1 MPGISLAPFTP
12 NTRSA
17 TLARLLA
24 LYGLP
29 GAVESTGPEGKPFLQ
44 MPDGSRR
51 GLAITHLRKA
61 KMPLS
66 LIAVAEKPMF
76 AIDAE
81 FWPRAA
87 TDETFLNAI
96 SSLEDAGV
104 VARLKA
110 SGRDA
115 GTALWV
121 IKEAALKAS
130 GEVMIEPRNISVEL
144 SPNGHYWAATS
155 ASATAP
161 VPTAKVGLWR
171 FKLMNSSQSGVL
183 AVAFASPHSG
193 KAGLTDEIRVNA
205 PDFALEIVS

>member
-1 MPGISLAPFTP
+1 MPSILLAPFTP
-12 NTRSA
+12 NNRSA

-24 LYGLP
+24 LYGVP
-29 GAVESTGPEGKPFLQ
+29 DAVESKGPEGKPFLQ
-44 MPDGSRR
+44 MPDGGRR
-51 GLAITHLRKA
+51 GLAITHVRKA
-61 KMPLS
+61 KTPLS
-66 LIAVAEKPMF
+66 LMAIAGEPMF

-81 FWPRAA
+81 AWPSAVS
-87 TDETFLNAI
+87 DETFLKAI
-96 SSLEDAGV
+96 SSLEDVAV
-104 VARLKA
+104 IARLKA

-115 GTALWV
+115 GTALWA

-130 GEVMIEPRNISVEL
+130 GEVMNEPRNISVEP

-171 FKLMNSSQSGVL
+171 FKMMNSSQSGLL
-183 AVAFASPHSG
+183 AVAFAGVLSG
-193 KAGLTDEIRVNA
+193 KFGPTAEIRVNA

>member
-1 MPGISLAPFTP
+1 MPGILLAPFTN

-17 TLARLLA
+17 ILARLLT
-24 LYGLP
+24 LHGLP
-29 GAVESTGPEGKPFLQ
+29 GAVESKGPEGKPFLQ

-51 GLAITHLRKA
+51 GLAITHLRET

-66 LIAVAEKPMF
+66 LMAVADEPMF

-81 FWPRAA
+81 AWPRAV

-96 SSLEDAGV
+96 AAPEDVAV
-104 VARLKA
+104 IARLKA
-110 SGRDA
+110 RGRDA
-115 GTALWV
+115 GTALWA

-130 GEVMIEPRNISVEL
+130 GEVMNEPRNISVEL

-161 VPTAKVGLWR
+161 VPTAKVGLWHC
-171 FKLMNSSQSGVL
+171 KMLNSSQSGLL
-183 AVAFASPHSG
+183 AVAFAAPLSG
-193 KAGLTDEIRVNA
+193 KVGLTEEIWVNA